1 MMVVKA
7 GNQTEEDEMTLGK
20 RVDAFQKH
28 IAGDDTNAWSEL
40 NVCNS
45 TSLIDGS
52 GCLQQTVLREEEDG
66 TRTVL
71 GSKVYSVRV
80 VDEWVES

>member
-20 RVDAFQKH
+20 RVDAFQKQ
-28 IAGDDTNAWSEL
+28 IAGEDSNVWSEL

-45 TSLIDGS
+45 TSLIDGT

-71 GSKVYSVRV
+71 GSKVYV
-80 VDEWVES
+80 VTVTDEWID